1 MKKELFL
8 SARVSYSLLSTT
20 MLHLVAKAAIT
31 PKAASQGAMSTPTTP
46 MVAGI
51 SSKTFPFSSLMITL
65 VTFPS

>member
-1 MKKELFL
+1 MKELFL
-8 SARVSYSLLSTT
+8 CSSVNYSLLSTT

-51 SSKTFPFSSLMITL
+51 SSKIFPFSSSMITL
-65 VTFPS
+65 VTLPS